1 MGHLA
6 LALGVVSALSI
17 ATAHEA
23 LAAESSDDVSCQWQ
37 TVTNAEG
44 VGTFHMTFDP
54 LANCE
59 LVIDEML
66 LNLQI
71 SNGASLSGIRRDT
84 SVPDT
89 CVVDAAVKNAP
100 PHAML
105 DACLPSDLA
114 DALTPGTERKE
125 QRRGF
130 WLPAGLL
137 GLLALGDGGGDG
149 GGIEGG
155 GTGVEGGGPGV
166 GGGGPGGGSSGGG
179 SPGGGSPGVVGSPG
193 L

>member
-1 MGHLA
+1 MRHAA
-6 LALGVVSALSI
+6 LALSVASVFAIGVVCE
-17 ATAHEA
+17 AH
-23 LAAESSDDVSCQWQ
+23 AAQSEDEVSCQWQ

-44 VGTFHMTFDP
+44 TGTFHMAFDP
-54 LANCE
+54 LSNCE
-59 LVIDEML
+59 LVIDELL

-71 SNGASLSGIRRDT
+71 SNGGALGGIRRDT

-89 CVVDAAVKNAP
+89 CVVDVAVKNAP

-114 DALTPGTERKE
+114 DALTPGVEKKE

-137 GLLALGDGGGDG
+137 GLLALGGDDDDG
-149 GGIEGG
+149 IQGG
-155 GTGVEGGGPGV
+155 GTGIEGDDPGTP
-166 GGGGPGGGSSGGG
+166 GGPGG
-179 SPGGGSPGVVGSPG
+179 PGGPGIAGDGPGIVGSPG

>member
-1 MGHLA
+1 MRHVA
-6 LALGVVSALSI
+6 LALSVASVLAI
-17 ATAHEA
+17 AVAREA
-23 LAAESSDDVSCQWQ
+23 QAAPSSDEVSCQWQ

-44 VGTFHMTFDP
+44 TGTFHMAFDP

-59 LVIDEML
+59 LVIDEL
-66 LNLQI
+66 LLSLQI
-71 SNGASLSGIRRDT
+71 SNGGALGGIRRDT

-89 CVVDAAVKNAP
+89 CVVDVGVKNAP

-114 DALTPGTERKE
+114 DALTPGVEKKE

-137 GLLALGDGGGDG
+137 GLLALGGDNDDG
-149 GGIEGG
+149 IQGG
-155 GTGVEGGGPGV
+155 GTGIEGDDPGIPGGPGTP
-166 GGGGPGGGSSGGG
+166 GTPGISGDGPGI
-179 SPGGGSPGVVGSPG
+179 VGSPG